1 MFVFQITHLRNLRIR
16 SIARIHETREP
27 TDHPYNFRM
36 VILLSVAIGGALG
49 AVLRYS
55 SGQLLSETLNS
66 MGITTF
72 LVNTM
77 GSLGLGLFFGYVE
90 SRTNIP
96 KTITAGMAVGLFGGF
111 TTFSTYMLD
120 IVLQAEAEKIAWAI
134 ILVSAT
140 IVIGLLAILLGLSVG
155 RQL

>member
-27 TDHPYNFRM
+27 TDPPYNFRM

-96 KTITAGMAVGLFGGF
+96 KTITAGVAVGLFGGF

-120 IVLQAEAEKIAWAI
+120 IVLEAEAVKIAWAI
-134 ILVSAT
+134 ILVRAT

>member
-16 SIARIHETREP
+16 SIARIHETRESS
-27 TDHPYNFRM
+27 DRPYNFRM

-49 AVLRYS
+49 AVFRYS
-55 SGQLLSETLNS
+55 SGQLFSETVNS
-66 MGITTF
+66 IGITTL
-72 LVNTM
+72 LVNTV
-77 GSLGLGLFFGYVE
+77 GSLGLGLFFGYIE
-90 SRTNIP
+90 SRTNVP
-96 KTITAGMAVGLFGGF
+96 KTITAGVAIGLFGGF

-134 ILVSAT
+134 VLLSAT
-140 IVIGLLAILLGLSVG
+140 IVIGLLAVLFGLSVG